1 MFNKIYDILGESLNV
16 LSDRQNIIAS
26 NIANANTPGYK
37 AKTLN
42 FKDVMRNLIPSG
54 SSLPMKT
61 NSVKDLSNGNIY
73 NTASDGGSGFIKSFI
88 HNQTG
93 ESIPPLDGN
102 TVLLSKEMSDMTSN
116 AIRFQAVAELI
127 TKKFNMLNYAITQT
141 NP

>member
-1 MFNKIYDILGESLNV
+1 MFGKIYDILGESLNA

-26 NIANANTPGYK
+26 NIANANTPGYR

-42 FKDVMRNLIPSG
+42 FEDVMRSLAPSE
-54 SSLPMKT
+54 SLLPMKT
-61 NSVKDLSNGNIY
+61 NSAKDLSNGNGCDVTP
-73 NTASDGGSGFIKSFI
+73 NGSGFIKSFVY
-88 HNQTG
+88 NQTD

-102 TVLLSKEMSDMTSN
+102 TVILSKEMSDMASN
-116 AIRFQAVAELI
+116 AIRFQAVANLI